1 MSSVLRLGVY
11 RERIEKYGRPGT
23 GGAAL
28 ASIGANEE
36 MLSVTLERQTGKHLG
51 IRISGSCPEPGIFIV
66 EILEDSITALDGRIR
81 AYDRLLSINGT
92 DVRHCKIS
100 QASDLIKV
108 SSSYLILSGRGE
120 QTN

>member
-11 RERIEKYGRPGT
+11 RERIEKYGRA
-23 GGAAL
+23 GAGSSRSSTL
-28 ASIGANEE
+28 GDNED
-36 MLSVTLERQTGKHLG
+36 MLTVSLERQTGKHLG

-66 EILEDSITALDGRIR
+66 EILEDSITALDGRIKP
-81 AYDRLLSINGT
+81 YDRLLSINGT

-108 SSSYLILSGRGE
+108 GQTGDWRLDCVSSP
-120 QTN
+120 